1 MSRLFVVGLDELQ
14 AKLKASGKRAT
25 MALAGPLSLEAELI
39 MTKAKQ
45 LTPVDL
51 GTLRA
56 SGVVQSPDVGPKR
69 VVVELGFG
77 GAAAAYALV
86 QHERTDFTHTVG
98 QAKFLEQPMKE
109 AKAGFGARL
118 AKHVDRWP

>member
-25 MALAGPLSLEAELI
+25 VALAGPLRLEAELI
-39 MTKAKQ
+39 MTEAKQ
-45 LTPVDL
+45 LAPVDL

-69 VVVELGFG
+69 VTVELGFG
-77 GAAAAYALV
+77 GAAAAYALI

-98 QAKFLEQPMKE
+98 QAKFLEQPMKA
-109 AKAGFGARL
+109 AKAGFGTRL